1 MPRSRRSTPRRL
13 AVDRNLRVSLRPEF
27 PGRREKRREFRRVSL
42 FFAKI
47 RLENICEFSRLR
59 MNSLRERAGNFF
71 ARAGNFF
78 GAQGMSREFRAK
90 TDSLAPT
97 RQKCLHEE
105 DN

>member
-1 MPRSRRSTPRRL
+1 
-13 AVDRNLRVSLRPEF
+13 
-27 PGRREKRREFRRVSL
+27 
-42 FFAKI
+42 
-47 RLENICEFSRLR
+47 LR

-90 TDSLAPT
+90 TDPLAPT